1 MAKANTRKI
10 LIVDDQRDVRDY
22 VRRVL
27 EDQGYDVLEAGKGDE
42 GVATYQKEADELSLV
57 ILDLDFGVGAKTGI
71 DLLRE
76 MKKHRDD
83 VPIMI
88 LTGKG
93 SASEGAEAM
102 RLGAVDV
109 LEKDLY
115 IEQNLEAS
123 VEKIR
128 RFRQVVEEN
137 QRLVAENRQ
146 LRQKADFYESQFRRK
161 YTMVGESEAFQQ
173 LVEAARRVATI
184 PRPVLIR
191 GERGTGKELLAALIH
206 YASDRHD
213 QPFVT
218 VNCAAF
224 HGNLLESEI
233 FGHEKGAFTGA
244 DKRKIGRFEL
254 AHGGTLFLDE
264 IGNMA
269 PEFQE
274 KVLRVI
280 EYQKF
285 ERVAGSETI
294 QVNVRLVAATNADLE
309 VMMKEGRFRPD
320 LYDRLTFKELVIPPL
335 RERSE
340 DISAM
345 VDHFREQ
352 LAEEV
357 AWVADRTFSAAAK
370 RALAGYG
377 WPGNIRELKNVVERL
392 LCAGD
397 APVIEAQEVQWELG
411 GGGAGGPSGSS
422 AAGSR
427 VGGGSD
433 AAGDSQ
439 PEPETFSD
447 RVARYELDLL
457 TAALAASGGNQRQSA
472 RELGLTY
479 DQFRHLYK
487 KYDLKSLK

>member
-1 MAKANTRKI
+1 MAKSKSKRRKI
-10 LIVDDQRDVRDY
+10 LIVDDQPDVRDY

-27 EDQGYDVLEAGKGDE
+27 EDQGYEVLEAGAGDE
-42 GVATYQKEADELSLV
+42 GVAIYADQADALSLV

-71 DLLRE
+71 DLLRD
-76 MKKHRDD
+76 MKAHRED

-93 SASEGAEAM
+93 SASEGAEAI

-128 RFRQVVEEN
+128 RLRQVVEEN
-137 QRLVAENRQ
+137 QRLIAENRQ
-146 LRQKADFYESQFRRK
+146 LREMADFYESQFRRK
-161 YTMVGESEAFQQ
+161 YTMVGESAAFQK
-173 LVEAARRVATI
+173 VVGEARRVATI

-191 GERGTGKELLAALIH
+191 GERGTGKELVAAMIH
-206 YASDRHD
+206 YSSDRHD

-244 DKRKIGRFEL
+244 DRRKVGRFEL
-254 AHGGTLFLDE
+254 ANGGTLFLDE

-269 PEFQE
+269 PDFQE

-294 QVNVRLVAATNADLE
+294 EVNVRLVAATNADLE
-309 VMMKEGRFRPD
+309 SMMKEGTFRPD
-320 LYDRLTFKELVIPPL
+320 LYDRLSFKEIRLPPL
-335 RERSE
+335 RERVA
-340 DISAM
+340 DIGPL

-352 LAEEV
+352 LSEEV
-357 AWVADRTFSAAAK
+357 PWVADRSFTDGAK
-370 RALAGYG
+370 RALTRYD

-397 APVIEAQEVQWELG
+397 APVIEEAEVRRELG
-411 GGGAGGPSGSS
+411 GGEAVDSGSEE
-422 AAGSR
+422 G
-427 VGGGSD
+427 
-433 AAGDSQ
+433 
-439 PEPETFSD
+439 PEPQTFPE
-447 RVARYELDLL
+447 RVARFELDLL
-457 TAALAASGGNQRQSA
+457 SSALRTAGGNQRQAA
-472 RELGLTY
+472 RDLGLTY

-487 KYDLKSLK
+487 KYDLKALK